1 MAITWG
7 GRGERSWGWVTIV
20 LLTAPIWVACS
31 VAYLGIS
38 GLLRL
43 GLHVTTWGRQSSWVV
58 FVYSDSPRWKEHI
71 EREVIPRLPAWAVVL
86 NSSHRGEWRWWN
98 LAMMLFRTFAGNRE
112 HTPIALVFRRF
123 RWVRA
128 FRFYGAF
135 VEAKRGRGEPL
146 REIERKMFEEL
157 GDCK

>member
-1 MAITWG
+1 MAIRWG

-20 LLTAPIWVACS
+20 LLTAPIWVAYS
-31 VAYLGIS
+31 AAYLGMS

-43 GLHVTTWGRQSSWVV
+43 GLYLAAWSRQSSWVV
-58 FVYSDSPRWKEHI
+58 FVYSDSPKWKEHI
-71 EREVIPRLPAWAVVL
+71 EREIIPRLPAGTVIL
-86 NSSHRGEWRWWN
+86 NSSQRGDWRWWN
-98 LAMMLFRTFAGNRE
+98 LPVMLFRTFSGTRE

-135 VEAKRGRGEPL
+135 QKAKHGRPQDLQEM
-146 REIERKMFEEL
+146 EIRLFEEL
-157 GDCK
+157 GG